1 MELKK
6 EDIQEIVND
15 GLKVTSSKWDEKLQ
29 KEFEAKKAAFIEEIE
44 AKGYTSKEDVEK
56 QVKEVQDM
64 VDQLAVKLNKQN
76 LKSEPATLSSEIEA
90 KKADIQGLIKGNSN
104 TEIELKA
111 DTTRASIAGN
121 TDAVKLPGIGQLG
134 RKLRGLYNI
143 FPKVPVS
150 AGDHNGTLKY
160 IDWDEAT
167 TVKAAGMVAEGAI
180 FPESTAKFQEYV
192 IKFKKIGDTL
202 PVTEEFG
209 EDAPSAAAELAL
221 FLDTNVQS
229 KVDEQVAIGDN
240 TGENLKGVMT
250 TVPAYTAVAEGIA
263 NANIKDLVKR
273 VRTDIVRDR
282 GSKYAPNFVG
292 MNSDL
297 IDSLELE
304 KDANGNYIF
313 RDDSSSIGSLAV
325 VEDNNIPDNQLVVGD
340 SRYGRIYEMGG
351 VQLTKGQ
358 PNAQFLEDMSTL
370 KARKRMLFLIR
381 NVDQTGF
388 RKVTDVS
395 AAIAT
400 LGTAPV

>member
-1 MELKK
+1 MELK
-6 EDIQEIVND
+6 DIQEVVEN
-15 GLKVTSSKWDEKLQ
+15 GLKETSGKWDSKLQ
-29 KEFEAKKAAFIEEIE
+29 EKANEIVKSIEE
-44 AKGYTSKEDVEK
+44 KGFTSKEDVNALLEAK
-56 QVKEVQDM
+56 QKEMQDQFDELAVSVKKQNVQNKEV
-64 VDQLAVKLNKQN
+64 
-76 LKSEPATLSSEIEA
+76 TLVSEIES

-104 TEIELKA
+104 AEIEIKA
-111 DTTRASIAGN
+111 DTVRASIAGN

-134 RKLRGLYNI
+134 VKLRGLYNKFTKI
-143 FPKVPVS
+143 PVS
-150 AGDHNGTLKY
+150 SGDHNGTLKY

-167 TVKAAGMVAEGAI
+167 TVRAAGMVAEGAV

-221 FLDTNVQS
+221 FLDTNVQT
-229 KVDEQVAIGDN
+229 KIDDQIANGDN
-240 TGENLKGVMT
+240 TGENLKGLLP

-263 NANIKDLVKR
+263 SPNIKDLVKR
-273 VRTDIVRDR
+273 VRTEIVRDR
-282 GSKYAPNFVG
+282 GSKYQPDFVA
-292 MNSDL
+292 MNADL
-297 IDSLELE
+297 LDSLELE
-304 KDANGNYIF
+304 KDANGQYIF
-313 RDDSSSIGSLAV
+313 RDNNSSIGSLEV

-340 SRYGRIYEMGG
+340 SRFGRIYEMGG

-388 RKVTDVS
+388 RKVTDVK
-395 AAIAT
+395 AALTT